1 MELRPGLEGHAETL
15 VENADT
21 ALEVGSGDLR
31 VYATPCLAA
40 MMEGAACACLEG
52 LLPEEQTS
60 VGIRLDLRH
69 TAATPVG
76 MTVSAKAVLT
86 AVEGKKLTFEITASD
101 EAGEIGTAIHER
113 VIVNTERFLQKTYE
127 NTEMFFLKTY
137 VCK

>member
-76 MTVSAKAVLT
+76 MAVSAKAVLT

-101 EAGEIGTAIHER
+101 EAGEIGTATHER
-113 VIVNTERFLQKTYE
+113 VSVNTERFLQKTYDK
-127 NTEMFFLKTY
+127 L
-137 VCK
+137 

>member
-76 MTVSAKAVLT
+76 MAVSAKAVLT

-101 EAGEIGTAIHER
+101 EAGEIGTATHER
-113 VIVNTERFLQKTYE
+113 VIVNTERFLQKTYDK
-127 NTEMFFLKTY
+127 L
-137 VCK
+137 

>member
-1 MELRPGLEGHAETL
+1 MELRPGLEGHAETM
-15 VENADT
+15 VEAADT

-52 LLPEEQTS
+52 LLPEDQTS
-60 VGIRLDLRH
+60 VGISLNLRH

-76 MTVSAKAVLT
+76 MAVRAKAVLT

-127 NTEMFFLKTY
+127 KL
-137 VCK
+137 

>member
-1 MELRPGLEGHAETL
+1 MELRPGLEGHAETM
-15 VENADT
+15 VEAADT

-52 LLPEEQTS
+52 LLPEDQTS
-60 VGIRLDLRH
+60 VGISLNLRH

-76 MTVSAKAVLT
+76 MAVSAKAVLT

-101 EAGEIGTAIHER
+101 EAGEIGTATHER
-113 VIVNTERFLQKTYE
+113 VIVNTERFLQKTYDK
-127 NTEMFFLKTY
+127 L
-137 VCK
+137 

>member
-1 MELRPGLEGHAETL
+1 MELRPGLEGHAETM
-15 VENADT
+15 VEAADT

-52 LLPEEQTS
+52 LLPEDQTS
-60 VGIRLDLRH
+60 VGISIDLRH

-76 MTVSAKAVLT
+76 MAVSARAVLT

-101 EAGEIGTAIHER
+101 ETGEIGAATHER
-113 VIVNTERFLQKTYE
+113 VIVNTERFLQKTYDK
-127 NTEMFFLKTY
+127 L
-137 VCK
+137 

>member
-1 MELRPGLEGHAETL
+1 MELRPGLEGHAETM
-15 VENADT
+15 VEAADT
-21 ALEVGSGDLR
+21 ALEVGSGDLV

-76 MTVSAKAVLT
+76 MAVSAKAVLT

-101 EAGEIGTAIHER
+101 EAGEIGTATHER
-113 VIVNTERFLQKTYE
+113 VIVNTERFLQKTYDK
-127 NTEMFFLKTY
+127 L
-137 VCK
+137 

>member
-1 MELRPGLEGHAETL
+1 MELRPGLEGHAETM
-15 VENADT
+15 VEAADT

-69 TAATPVG
+69 TAAAPVG
-76 MTVSAKAVLT
+76 MAVSAKAVLT

-101 EAGEIGTAIHER
+101 EAGEIGTATHER
-113 VIVNTERFLQKTYE
+113 VIVNTERFLQKTYDK
-127 NTEMFFLKTY
+127 L
-137 VCK
+137 

>member
-1 MELRPGLEGHAETL
+1 MELRPGLEGHAETM
-15 VENADT
+15 VEAADT

-52 LLPEEQTS
+52 LLPEDQTS
-60 VGIRLDLRH
+60 VGISLNLRH

-76 MTVSAKAVLT
+76 MAVRAKAVLT

-113 VIVNTERFLQKTYE
+113 VIVNTERFLQKTYDK
-127 NTEMFFLKTY
+127 L
-137 VCK
+137 

>member
-1 MELRPGLEGHAETL
+1 MELRPGLEGHAETM
-15 VENADT
+15 VEAADT

-52 LLPEEQTS
+52 LLPEDQTS
-60 VGIRLDLRH
+60 VGISIDLRH

-76 MTVSAKAVLT
+76 MAVSAKAVLT

-101 EAGEIGTAIHER
+101 ETGEIGAATHER
-113 VIVNTERFLQKTYE
+113 VIVNTERFLQKTYDK
-127 NTEMFFLKTY
+127 L
-137 VCK
+137 

>member
-1 MELRPGLEGHAETL
+1 MELRPGLEGHAETM
-15 VENADT
+15 VEAADT

-52 LLPEEQTS
+52 LLPEDQTS
-60 VGIRLDLRH
+60 VGISLDLRH

-76 MTVSAKAVLT
+76 MAVSARAVLT

-101 EAGEIGTAIHER
+101 ETGEIGAATHER
-113 VIVNTERFLQKTYE
+113 VIVNTERFLQKTYDK
-127 NTEMFFLKTY
+127 L
-137 VCK
+137 

>member
-101 EAGEIGTAIHER
+101 EAGEIGTATHER
-113 VIVNTERFLQKTYE
+113 VIVNTERFLQKT
-127 NTEMFFLKTY
+127 
-137 VCK
+137 

>member
-1 MELRPGLEGHAETL
+1 MELRPGLEGHAETM
-15 VENADT
+15 VEAADT

-52 LLPEEQTS
+52 LLPEDQTS
-60 VGIRLDLRH
+60 VGISLNLRH

-76 MTVSAKAVLT
+76 MAVSAKAVLT

-113 VIVNTERFLQKTYE
+113 VIVNTERFLQKTYDK
-127 NTEMFFLKTY
+127 L
-137 VCK
+137 

>member
-1 MELRPGLEGHAETL
+1 MELRPGLEGHAETM
-15 VENADT
+15 VEAADT

-52 LLPEEQTS
+52 LLPEDQTS
-60 VGIRLDLRH
+60 VGISLNLRH
-69 TAATPVG
+69 TATTPVG
-76 MTVSAKAVLT
+76 MAVSAKAVLT

-113 VIVNTERFLQKTYE
+113 VIVNTERFLQKTYDK
-127 NTEMFFLKTY
+127 L
-137 VCK
+137 

>member
-1 MELRPGLEGHAETL
+1 MELRPGLEGHAETM
-15 VENADT
+15 VEAADT

-52 LLPEEQTS
+52 LLPEDQTS
-60 VGIRLDLRH
+60 VGISLNLRH

-76 MTVSAKAVLT
+76 MAVSAKAVLT

-101 EAGEIGTAIHER
+101 EAGEIGAATHER

-127 NTEMFFLKTY
+127 KL
-137 VCK
+137 

>member
-1 MELRPGLEGHAETL
+1 MELRPGLEGHAETM
-15 VENADT
+15 VEAADT

-52 LLPEEQTS
+52 LLPEDQTS
-60 VGIRLDLRH
+60 VGISLNLRH

-76 MTVSAKAVLT
+76 MAVSAKAVLT

-101 EAGEIGTAIHER
+101 EAGEIGAAIHER
-113 VIVNTERFLQKTYE
+113 VIVNTERFLQKTYDK
-127 NTEMFFLKTY
+127 L
-137 VCK
+137 

>member
-1 MELRPGLEGHAETL
+1 MELRPGLEGHAETM
-15 VENADT
+15 VEAADT

-52 LLPEEQTS
+52 LLPEDQTS
-60 VGIRLDLRH
+60 VGISLNLRH

-76 MTVSAKAVLT
+76 MAVSAKAVLT

-101 EAGEIGTAIHER
+101 EAGEIGAATHER
-113 VIVNTERFLQKTYE
+113 VIVNTERFLQKTYDK
-127 NTEMFFLKTY
+127 L
-137 VCK
+137 

>member
-1 MELRPGLEGHAETL
+1 MELKPGLEGFAETT
-15 VENADT
+15 VEAADT

-52 LLPEEQTS
+52 LLPEDQTS
-60 VGIRLDLRH
+60 VGISLNLRH

-76 MTVSAKAVLT
+76 MAVSAKAVLT

-113 VIVNTERFLQKTYE
+113 VIVNTERFLQKTYDK
-127 NTEMFFLKTY
+127 L
-137 VCK
+137 

>member
-1 MELRPGLEGHAETL
+1 MELRPGLEGHAETM
-15 VENADT
+15 VEAADT

-76 MTVSAKAVLT
+76 MAVSAKAVLT

-101 EAGEIGTAIHER
+101 EAGEIGTATHER
-113 VIVNTERFLQKTYE
+113 VIVNTERFLQKTYDK
-127 NTEMFFLKTY
+127 L
-137 VCK
+137 

>member
-1 MELRPGLEGHAETL
+1 MELRPGLEGHAETM
-15 VENADT
+15 VEAADT

-52 LLPEEQTS
+52 LLPEDQTS
-60 VGIRLDLRH
+60 VGISLNLRH

-76 MTVSAKAVLT
+76 MAVSAKAVLT

-113 VIVNTERFLQKTYE
+113 VIVSTERFLQKTYE
-127 NTEMFFLKTY
+127 KL
-137 VCK
+137 